1 MKTGLEFIGGA
12 LFCALFSLMFVW
24 MLVNF
29 ITGCGETFP
38 TATGA
43 YIAGE
48 CIGPLELFG
57 LN

>member
-1 MKTGLEFIGGA
+1 MKTGFEFIGGA

-29 ITGCGETFP
+29 ITGCGETFY
-38 TATGA
+38 TATGTM
-43 YIAGE
+43 AGE

-57 LN
+57 LK